1 MNNRIKFLRTNLG
14 MNQSDF
20 AQKLSISR
28 SAICKI
34 ESGENSPSE
43 QTISLICREFN
54 VNEEWLRNGTGNMFK
69 DVTRSERITQIINAL
84 DNGDEFILDVFTT
97 LSKLSLDE
105 WEFLKRILL
114 KLR

>member
-1 MNNRIKFLRTNLG
+1 MNNRIKLLRANLG

-34 ESGENSPSE
+34 ESGENYPSE

-69 DVTRSERITQIINAL
+69 EVTRSERVTQIVNAL

-97 LSKLSLDE
+97 LSKLSPDE
-105 WEFLKRILL
+105 WEFLKQIIVKL
-114 KLR
+114 K

>member
-69 DVTRSERITQIINAL
+69 EMSRAEEAAQIVSSAL
-84 DNGDEFILDVFTT
+84 D
-97 LSKLSLDE
+97 KLSSEE